1 VVAERM
7 AGDNRSFIVVDPLE
21 ENVTIA
27 KKRGYLGVVGKGED
41 TELLSSLGIEKR
53 IQHLLCLTAD
63 DVVNVYITL
72 SAKQMN
78 PDIEVISRANQR
90 ENLSKLYRAGA
101 DYCVA
106 PNQVFGLIAAEYAG
120 QPVAFEAIYGLLTG
134 QSSEGIEALR
144 IKRETGL
151 VGRRMDSIDFKQRKL
166 TPFGVI
172 RDDVGVTAEGHAH
185 YELQARNFF
194 FNPKEDFTLEE
205 DDLLVLLGHEYSVV
219 HFRDCLERSVL

>member
-1 VVAERM
+1 MSRDKRA
-7 AGDNRSFIVVDPLE
+7 FIVVDPLE
-21 ENVTIA
+21 ENVRIA
-27 KKRGYLGVVGKGED
+27 KKRGHLAVVGDGED

-53 IQHLLCLTAD
+53 VKRLLCLTAD

-72 SAKQMN
+72 SAKQLN
-78 PDIEVISRANQR
+78 PHIEIISRANHR

-134 QSSEGIEALR
+134 QSPEGIEAVR
-144 IKRETGL
+144 IKQESGL
-151 VGRRMDSIDFKQRKL
+151 VGRRMDSIDFRQRKL

-172 RDDVGVTAEGHAH
+172 REGECGAPEGHLH
-185 YELQARNFF
+185 YDLQGRSFF
-194 FNPKEDFTLEE
+194 FNPNDDFSLKKN
-205 DDLLVLLGHEYSVV
+205 DLLVLLGHEYSVV
-219 HFRDCLERSVL
+219 HFRDCLERGTI